1 MRVRDRDRTNKKAR
15 KATNFPGF
23 GCGVFLGSRPV
34 KRRSIPGQITGRW
47 PGCQRLLLYVAAYV
61 SAYVSAY
68 VFLLCRLLCDD
79 PTRLAPPVTY

>member
-1 MRVRDRDRTNKKAR
+1 MRVRDRGRTKEKAR

-23 GCGVFLGSRPV
+23 GCGVFLVTTPSNN
-34 KRRSIPGQITGRW
+34 RSIPGKITGRW
-47 PGCQRLLLYVAAYV
+47 PGCQRFLLYV